1 MIMDRE
7 CWGLQFTQE
16 WLNSFKESAALGP
29 LFKAMSFG
37 VDLGQFTP
45 EEHEDFANIVGT
57 NSLKSMAP
65 SSISWLR
72 SPSEKSSKPF
82 LQQAH
87 TAM

>member
-1 MIMDRE
+1 
-7 CWGLQFTQE
+7 
-16 WLNSFKESAALGP
+16 
-29 LFKAMSFG
+29 MSFG
-37 VDLGQFTP
+37 VNLGQLTP

-57 NSLKSMAP
+57 NSLKSIGSFFNLMA
-65 SSISWLR
+65 S